1 VSVDALLC
9 LVSWTASAA
18 LLVTLVFRR
27 VGRTLP
33 AFVGL
38 IAFELLLGIATRAV
52 QLRAAERTY
61 LIFWIVTVYIDVVF
75 EGVVLVELGKDLLPE
90 ERKSSLQLP
99 SGVALFGLIFLALL
113 QLIQWK
119 LSPRPRIWRYT
130 THAVQL
136 TALIELAGF
145 LALMIW
151 SGLNRLH
158 WSRRGFSI
166 VSGIGFFS
174 VVEFADAIA
183 YSYPAVHS
191 PSYRWLAYLPP
202 VAGLVVIL
210 YWLQYF
216 LFEDTASSAR
226 NRSAELVAAGRSG
239 HDAGVDSMDSAPLL
253 RLFIG
258 SRK

>member
-1 VSVDALLC
+1 VSVDSLLC
-9 LVSWTASAA
+9 LVSWTATTV
-18 LLVTLVFRR
+18 LLVTLLFRR

-33 AFVGL
+33 VFVGL
-38 IAFELLLGIATRAV
+38 IAFELLLGIVTRAV
-52 QLRAAERTY
+52 ELRAAERTY
-61 LIFWIVTVYIDVVF
+61 LIFWIVTVYIDAAF
-75 EGVVLVELGKDLLPE
+75 DCVVLVELGKDLLPE
-90 ERKSSLQLP
+90 ERKSSMQLP
-99 SGVALFGLIFLALL
+99 SAIALFGLIFLALL
-113 QLIQWK
+113 QLMPWK

-145 LALMIW
+145 LALMVW

-158 WSRRGFSI
+158 WSRRAISI

-174 VVEFADAIA
+174 VVEFAVAVA

-191 PSYRWLAYLPP
+191 PSYSWLAYLPP
-202 VAGLVVIL
+202 VAGLIVIL

-216 LFEDTASSAR
+216 LFEDPLLSAPD
-226 NRSAELVAAGRSG
+226 RSAELVAAGRSG
-239 HDAGVDSMDSAPLL
+239 HDLGVDSMHSAPLL
-253 RLFIG
+253 RLFIH